1 MKKVF
6 AWLCIAAAMAAM
18 PVSAYAAEIDTETE
32 PAVIEQQAEARPGFQ
47 FGKRFERLS
56 YDGEKKFAALPEG
69 FEKPEMGEFM
79 KKGFGKFK
87 KPDGAFEMNKEVMQE
102 KLAELLAECKIT
114 QEQYDAITSGEAKPM
129 FQGAKLGGFKK

>member
-69 FEKPEMGEFM
+69 FEKPELGEFM

-87 KPDGAFEMNKEVMQE
+87 KTDGAFEMNKEVMQE
-102 KLAELLAECKIT
+102 KLAELDRKAQEFGISRNELINQCIDFALAN
-114 QEQYDAITSGEAKPM
+114 
-129 FQGAKLGGFKK
+129 LGK